1 MTSSDDQFQRTFD
14 RMEIM
19 FIIFGILFVI
29 AFLFVIGFMTYSL
42 VMRHKM
48 LKKGPELMDATIEEK
63 KASTELKKS
72 VKEKG
77 VNVNITKK
85 DKEDK

>member
-1 MTSSDDQFQRTFD
+1 
-14 RMEIM
+14 
-19 FIIFGILFVI
+19 
-29 AFLFVIGFMTYSL
+29 
-42 VMRHKM
+42 M

-77 VNVNITKK
+77 VNVNITNE
-85 DKEDK
+85 KEK